1 MSCEPNGCV
10 PLLDGC
16 VGAACPSLTTHLENS
31 YVTSRL
37 PLMLR
42 DHDFSLKPSVI
53 ELALANRQK
62 ALVGPEVEFDKAAD
76 GCVTP
81 MAASNHSIR
90 FALKSPERREAV
102 TLCGASLSSDVA

>member
-1 MSCEPNGCV
+1 MSCEPNGRV

-37 PLMLR
+37 PPMLR
-42 DHDFSLKPSVI
+42 DPDFSLKPSVI
-53 ELALANRQK
+53 ELALANRSRK
-62 ALVGPEVEFDKAAD
+62 LLSAPRLSSTKLPMDAS
-76 GCVTP
+76 P
-81 MAASNHSIR
+81 MATSNHSIR

>member
-1 MSCEPNGCV
+1 M
-10 PLLDGC
+10 
-16 VGAACPSLTTHLENS
+16 GAACPSITTHLENS
-31 YVTSRL
+31 PVISRL

-53 ELALANRQK
+53 ELALANRS
-62 ALVGPEVEFDKAAD
+62 VGPEVEFDKAAD